1 MDTAPSLIGLITG
14 GLTMAGILVMLGRVL
29 ARFDDLARRF
39 DELLDAKSGIVP
51 ELRKRTHDLAS
62 RDQSTDA
69 SVAFL
74 RQELEHH
81 KRDTATHFARVAAD
95 LDVAAQLRRIED
107 KLERRSNA

>member
-1 MDTAPSLIGLITG
+1 MITQARVWHVDAVSTA
-14 GLTMAGILVMLGRVL
+14 
-29 ARFDDLARRF
+29 ARR
-39 DELLDAKSGIVP
+39 ARSG
-51 ELRKRTHDLAS
+51 A
-62 RDQSTDA
+62 A

-107 KLERRSNA
+107 KLERRSNT

>member
-1 MDTAPSLIGLITG
+1 MDAAPGVIGLITG

-29 ARFDDLARRF
+29 ARFDDLTKRF
-39 DELLDAKSGIVP
+39 DELLDPKSGVVP

-69 SVAFL
+69 NLVLL

-81 KRDTATHFARVAAD
+81 KRETAAHFTRIAAD
-95 LDVAAQLRRIED
+95 IDLIAQLRRIED
-107 KLERRSNA
+107 KLDRRSGT

>member
-1 MDTAPSLIGLITG
+1 
-14 GLTMAGILVMLGRVL
+14 MARILVMLGRVL
-29 ARFDDLARRF
+29 ARF

-69 SVAFL
+69 NVAFL

-81 KRDTATHFARVAAD
+81 KRDTATHFARITAD
-95 LDVAAQLRRIED
+95 LDVTAQLRRIED
-107 KLERRSNA
+107 KLDRRSNT